1 MLRNFLSTLMLG
13 TAIVCYSIAARAA
26 TPKEAVGFFGTVT
39 GVVKSTAPDGSFFV
53 LTVSKAVADEKQ
65 SAIKDTGRMVGKD
78 LHLGTRMPKTKE
90 GVPHPNPEDVA
101 YIKTLKPGDGIS
113 IKVFAVHADPR
124 VLRML
129 KPGEPSD
136 APGATHPAGK

>member
-1 MLRNFLSTLMLG
+1 MLRKFVSTLILG
-13 TAIVCYSIAARAA
+13 IAIVYYSIAAHAA

-39 GVVKSTAPDGSFFV
+39 GVVKSTAPDGTFFV
-53 LTVSKAVADEKQ
+53 ITVSKAVADEKQ
-65 SAIKDTGRMVGKD
+65 SAVKDTAPMVGKD
-78 LHLGTRMPKTKE
+78 LHLGTRMPKKD

-101 YIKTLKPGDGIS
+101 YIKTLKPGDAIT

-136 APGATHPAGK
+136 TPRATHSAGK